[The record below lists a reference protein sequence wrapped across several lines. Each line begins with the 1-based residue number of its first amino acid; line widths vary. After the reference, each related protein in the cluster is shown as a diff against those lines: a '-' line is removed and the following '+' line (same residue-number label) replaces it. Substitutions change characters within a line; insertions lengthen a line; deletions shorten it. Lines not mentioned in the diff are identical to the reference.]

1 MKNSEPKIVFF
12 ESVSEMLGK
21 QGVEEKDFNTRCELM
36 AALTEYIEQSK
47 MTQKEVAQ
55 ILKVDQPRVSDLV
68 RGKISKFSLGTL
80 IEYLWRLNFDVAIK
94 FKAPDIKK
102 AEPRP
107 AKKDEVRHPV
117 KTSRKPTTKAKQLEF
132 A

>member
-36 AALTEYIEQSK
+36 AALTAYIEQSK

-68 RGKISKFSLGTL
+68 RGKLSKFSLGTL
-80 IEYLWRLNFDVAIK
+80 VEYLWRLNFDVAIK
-94 FKAPDIKK
+94 FTAPDIKK
-102 AEPRP
+102 VEPHS
-107 AKKDEVRHPV
+107 AKKDEARNSV
-117 KTSRKPTTKAKQLEF
+117 KTPRKPTAKAKQLEC